1 MSKKIFRSI
10 LLTAFVVLLTSLAVT
25 MASLYSYFS
34 KEQGLQ
40 LRQELSLAARGVEL
54 GGRAYLAD
62 MESETYRL
70 TWVDADGKVLYD
82 TRTPAGNME
91 NHGEREEIQEALA
104 TGEGAGSRMSETL
117 MRRTVYYAA
126 RLSNGTVLRI
136 SADQVTVLA
145 LLLWMFRPVLLL
157 LVIAAAVSWALADKL
172 ARQVVRPINALN
184 LDDPLSN
191 DIYEEFS
198 PLLRRIHHQNQQLS
212 AQMKA
217 LRERADELAQITS
230 NMNEGLVLLSGEGK
244 ILHLNPAA
252 RAIFQTDDSCEGR
265 DLLELDR
272 SAEMSRA
279 VKKALDTG
287 RGELREVRE
296 GREYQFDVSRIESD
310 GTVIGVVL
318 LAFDITE
325 KAEAERA
332 RREFTANVSHELKTP
347 LQSIIGSAELLENSM
362 VEPQDVPRFV
372 GRIRT
377 EAQRLVSLIEDILH
391 LSQMDEGVDMPREEV
406 ELLTLAREVCAGLE
420 GRAAARNIT
429 LAVDGEA
436 AAVSG
441 VRPLLYEMIYNLC
454 DNAVKYNVE
463 GGSVTVRVGREG
475 QNTVLTV
482 EDTGIGIPAEYQD
495 RVFERFFR
503 MDKSRSKRIGG
514 TGLGLAIVKHI
525 ARYHHADLELHSTVG
540 KGTAVKVTFAVEK
553 RPDCGGSQK
562 AEEG

>member
-25 MASLYSYFS
+25 MASLYGYFS

-62 MESETYRL
+62 MESEAYRL

-91 NHGEREEIQEALA
+91 NHGEREEIREALT

-117 MRRTVYYAA
+117 MRRTVYYAT
-126 RLSNGTVLRI
+126 RLSDGTVLRI

-272 SAEMSRA
+272 SAEMSRE

-287 RGELREVRE
+287 RGELREIRK

-347 LQSIIGSAELLENSM
+347 LQSIIGSAELLENGM
-362 VEPQDVPRFV
+362 VAPPDIPRFV

-406 ELLTLAREVCAGLE
+406 ELLTLTREVCAGLE

-429 LAVDGEA
+429 LAADGEA

-463 GGSVTVRVGREG
+463 GGSVTVRVGKEG

-503 MDKSRSKRIGG
+503 VDKSRSKRIGG

-553 RPDCGGSQK
+553 GPDCGGSQK